1 MNLMTKRM
9 IIMLAAVGVVLGLTF
24 GFQVFKG
31 IMIKKYMSGGQPPQT
46 VSTTVAKAEDWQ
58 TSFSAAG
65 SLRAVRG
72 SDLAFETAGIVDEI
86 LFQSGDD
93 VKAGTPLVRLRS
105 EDDQARLA
113 SLDASAALARSTLE
127 RNRKSFEAKAISQ
140 AALDVDAA
148 NLKTAEAAVAQ
159 QRALVNKKIL
169 KAPFS
174 GKAGVRLV
182 DVGQYI
188 NPGVAV
194 VTLQQLD
201 PIYADF
207 YVPPQQAAI
216 LSVGMKVSIKT
227 EGDNQQSLEG
237 KISAINPKVDNANR
251 SVLVRA
257 SLENPGGKL
266 LPGTPVTLD
275 VFTGKVDHYITLPN
289 TAVTYNPYGSTVFV
303 VSENGKDEKG
313 QPKHQAKQ
321 TFITTGPTRGDQV
334 SVLSGVKEGETII
347 TAGQLKVQ
355 NGAFV
360 AINNAVQP
368 PSNPTPQ
375 PVDR

>member
-1 MNLMTKRM
+1 MNVMTKRM
-9 IIMLAAVGVVLGLTF
+9 IIMLAAVGVVLGLVF
-24 GFQVFKG
+24 GFQIFKG

-46 VSTTVAKAEDWQ
+46 VATVVAKAEDWH
-58 TSFSAAG
+58 TAFSAAG

-72 SDLAFETAGIVDEI
+72 SDLAFEVPGIIDEI
-86 LFQSGDD
+86 MFQSGDE

-113 SLDASAALARSTLE
+113 SLDASAALARSTLD
-127 RNRKSFEAKAISQ
+127 RNRRSFEAKAISQ

-148 NLKTAEAAVAQ
+148 NLKTAEAAVTQ
-159 QRALVNKKIL
+159 QRAMVNKKIL

-174 GKAGVRLV
+174 GKVGVRLV

-201 PIYADF
+201 PIFADF

-216 LSVGMKVSIKT
+216 LSVGMKVAIKT
-227 EGDNQQSLEG
+227 DGDGQTSLEG
-237 KISAINPKVDNANR
+237 KISAINPKVENANR

-257 SLENPGGKL
+257 AMDNPGGKL

-275 VFTGKVDHYITLPN
+275 VFTGKVDHYLTVPT

-303 VSENGKDEKG
+303 VSESGKDEAGK
-313 QPKHQAKQ
+313 PKYVANQ
-321 TFITTGPTRGDQV
+321 TFVTTGPARGDQV
-334 SVLSGVKEGETII
+334 SVLSGLKEGETII
-347 TAGQLKVQ
+347 TAGQMKVQ
-355 NGAFV
+355 NGAAV
-360 AINNAVQP
+360 VINNTVQP
-368 PSNPTPQ
+368 SSNPAPK
-375 PVDR
+375 PIDR